1 MTTPVLVRR
10 ILTPLVTVLVV
21 LVGGAPA
28 ADKEAARVQMKQ
40 DDAQGRLLILI
51 DGVERAVYRY
61 GAVDLP
67 HFFPLNSPSGK
78 SLTIDRT
85 DPYPHHRALWF
96 ADTVV
101 LEGRRQVSFYN
112 ALYSQVDRKDPQS
125 PFRDHIRH
133 VEFSS
138 QKTAGKQAEYG
149 ERLLWEMDL
158 NVPVLDETRQVRIVA
173 IEQGEFLLDLTFTLT
188 AAYGDVKFTSD
199 VAHYAWPYVRMDP
212 QFSVAQGGTITNS
225 EGGLN
230 QKGTHNQRARWVDYS
245 NTIEGFAEGLA
256 FFTHAPDQ
264 PAPLWLTRDYGTFG
278 VRRADAQNGKP
289 FTVKKGARLQQRVG
303 ILIHRGDVKTG
314 QVAERYRQYREGKL

>member
-1 MTTPVLVRR
+1 MTTPALFRGLRLLLFAVLFA
-10 ILTPLVTVLVV
+10 IAGSVL
-21 LVGGAPA
+21 P
-28 ADKEAARVQMKQ
+28 ADKDAAHVQLKQ

-78 SLTIDRT
+78 SLTIDKT

-101 LEGRRQVSFYN
+101 LEGRRQTSFYN

-125 PFRDHIRH
+125 PFRDRIRH

-138 QKTAGKQAEYG
+138 QKAAGKQAEYC

-173 IEQGEFLLDLTFTLT
+173 FDQGEFLLDLAFTLN

-199 VAHYAWPYVRMDP
+199 GAHYAWPYVRMHP
-212 QFSVAQGGTITNS
+212 QFSVAKGGTLTNS
-225 EGGLN
+225 EGGVN

-245 NTIEGFAEGLA
+245 NTIDGVTEGLA
-256 FFTHAPDQ
+256 FFTHDQ
-264 PAPLWLTRDYGTFG
+264 DEPAPLWLTRDYGTFG

-289 FTVKKGARLQQRVG
+289 FTVKKGERLQQRVG
-303 ILIHRGDVKTG
+303 ILIHRGDVKAG
-314 QVAERYRQYREGKL
+314 QVAERYRQYLDGKL